1 LRKPPV
7 VGFHV
12 SVGLTKRYMEE
23 AYARGYSDHSGMVC
37 SKCIT
42 EPALAAAVREEGE
55 SWDVEDEEADVCE
68 YCQEVPQAPE
78 ALVELERVIELVV
91 GGLRAEYD
99 DPAEEAGW
107 DGREGGYQVP
117 TYDTYDLLWEFEIAE
132 NDKLI
137 DDIAG
142 AIHTTLWCQLHPY
155 ESTEG
160 QALQWGW
167 SAFCRY
173 VKTRRRY
180 TFLAPEVDPT
190 LGGGDI
196 PRHAVP
202 AAVVRS
208 VQHSGLVIVS
218 PAGTTW
224 WRARVHPAGE
234 TYGRAKE
241 IGTPAS
247 EHARDNRMTPK
258 GIGAFYGAS
267 TLEGARAEV
276 AGYAA
281 ADRDATVGQFMQLT
295 DLALIDLRDRP
306 PVPSLFDERDRH
318 LRGVRTFMRDFI
330 TDVTKVAD
338 PSDIQDLDYIPTQ
351 VIAEH
356 LRYDIPVDGILW
368 RSTKDRDVTVCVL
381 FLANNTMA
389 DRGAT
394 SEQCQL
400 ELDPTSVT
408 HIPGPL

>member
-1 LRKPPV
+1 M
-7 VGFHV
+7 
-12 SVGLTKRYMEE
+12 GLTKRYMEE
-23 AYARGYSDHSGMVC
+23 VDARGFSDHSGKVC

-42 EPALAAAVREEGE
+42 EPALAAAIREEGE
-55 SWDVEDEEADVCE
+55 SWANVEDEKVDVCE

-78 ALVELERVIELVV
+78 ALIELERVIELVV

-99 DPAEEAGW
+99 NPDEEAGW

-117 TYDTYDLLWEFEIAE
+117 THETHDLLWEFEIAE
-132 NDKLI
+132 NWKLI
-137 DDIAG
+137 DEIAE
-142 AIHTTLWCQLHPY
+142 AIHNTLWCQLHPY
-155 ESTEG
+155 ESTEDE
-160 QALQWGW
+160 ALRWGW
-167 SAFCRY
+167 SEFCRY

-180 TFLAPEVDPT
+180 TFLTPEADRT
-190 LGGGDI
+190 LGGGDL
-196 PRHAVP
+196 PSYAVP
-202 AAVVRS
+202 AAVVQS
-208 VQHSGLVIVS
+208 VQRSGLVVGS

-234 TYGRAKE
+234 THRRAKE
-241 IGTPAS
+241 LGTPAS
-247 EHARDNRMTPK
+247 EYARDNRMTPK

-276 AGYAA
+276 AGYAT
-281 ADRDATVGQFMQLT
+281 ADHDATVGQFTQLT

-318 LRGVRTFMRDFI
+318 LRGARAFVRDFI
-330 TDVTKVAD
+330 MDVTKVAD
-338 PSDIQDLDYIPTQ
+338 PSDVQDLDYIPTQ

-356 LRYDIPVDGILW
+356 LRYDIPVDGMLW

-389 DRGAT
+389 DRGDT
-394 SEQCQL
+394 DEQSQL

-408 HIPGPL
+408 HISGPL